1 MGNQAAQTSP
11 NTPPVPPQT
20 RPQKNSGQK
29 CCSSFST
36 LVLYL
41 LVIGN
46 KNLFKNEVE
55 IKIENYFDFFYK
67 KKNKY
72 YTISFLAALL
82 LCLINFWITVWYYE
96 LMQEQLGLSEIEN
109 NKSYNKYF
117 SKVCMYYNFF

>member
-55 IKIENYFDFFYK
+55 NENENLFYFDLK
-67 KKNKY
+67 KKRK
-72 YTISFLAALL
+72 
-82 LCLINFWITVWYYE
+82 
-96 LMQEQLGLSEIEN
+96 
-109 NKSYNKYF
+109 
-117 SKVCMYYNFF
+117 

>member
-46 KNLFKNEVE
+46 KNLFKNKV
-55 IKIENYFDFFYK
+55 
-67 KKNKY
+67 KNERR
-72 YTISFLAALL
+72 
-82 LCLINFWITVWYYE
+82 INFD
-96 LMQEQLGLSEIEN
+96 LFFSNKKEQIPIIL
-109 NKSYNKYF
+109 F
-117 SKVCMYYNFF
+117 HF

>member
-55 IKIENYFDFFYK
+55 IKIENYFDFFIRK
-67 KKNKY
+67 RTN
-72 YTISFLAALL
+72 IILFH
-82 LCLINFWITVWYYE
+82 F
-96 LMQEQLGLSEIEN
+96 
-109 NKSYNKYF
+109 
-117 SKVCMYYNFF
+117 

>member
-1 MGNQAAQTSP
+1 MSVFTEFLNPFYRIMGNQAAQTSP

-55 IKIENYFDFFYK
+55 NENENLFYFDLK
-67 KKNKY
+67 KKRK
-72 YTISFLAALL
+72 
-82 LCLINFWITVWYYE
+82 
-96 LMQEQLGLSEIEN
+96 
-109 NKSYNKYF
+109 
-117 SKVCMYYNFF
+117 